1 MAATDAKALRTGTL
15 RGVATVAVMRTDLE
29 IARAV
34 TLRPITDVAEDMGI
48 PPEFIEPRGDGIA
61 KIKLAAIDKMGPPRA
76 KYILVT
82 AVNPTPFGE
91 GKTTVSVG
99 LAQGFK
105 LLDKQAV
112 LTLRQPSL
120 GPTFGI
126 KGGAAGGGYSQVV
139 PMEEMNL
146 HLTGD
151 FHAVTVANNLLSA
164 LIDSHIYQGNQ
175 LSINVKRV
183 TWRRVM
189 DVNDRALRHIVIGL
203 GSTLD
208 GIPREGGFDITAASE
223 LMAILGLA
231 TSLQDLRERLGRIV
245 IGYNRHKDPV
255 TAEEIGGAG
264 AMAVLLKD
272 ALNPNLMQTLEG
284 TPALVHTGPFANI
297 AHGNASIVADQIGIR
312 SGDYLIT
319 EAGFGSDVG
328 AEKFFNLKCQAS
340 GMSPDVAVIVATV
353 RALKLNSGKFV
364 VKAGKPLPEEMTAEN
379 TDDVMAGAANLRK
392 HIANMRQHGVVPV
405 VAVNSFPTDH
415 PSEHA
420 AIGQIAEEEGVEW
433 AIAEPFS
440 RGAEGMVALAEAVST
455 AAEVGSNFVPLYS
468 LDMSL
473 TDKIDIIAKKVYGAD
488 GVEYDIKAQRQL
500 ASYEA
505 HGYGGLPICMA
516 KTQYSFSHNPA
527 LLGAPTGWVLPVREV
542 QLAAGAGFILPLT
555 GSINRMPGLGLH
567 PAAHNIDIDED
578 GNVVGLS

>member
-1 MAATDAKALRTGTL
+1 MK
-15 RGVATVAVMRTDLE
+15 TDLE
-29 IARAV
+29 IARDAQ
-34 TLRPITDVAEDMGI
+34 LRPITDVAADMGI
-48 PPEFIEPRGDGIA
+48 PADMVEIRGRNLA
-61 KIKLAAIDKMGPPRA
+61 KIPLEALDAMGPPRA
-76 KYILVT
+76 KYVLVT

-99 LAQGFK
+99 LAQGFTR
-105 LLDKQAV
+105 LDKQAV

-151 FHAVTVANNLLSA
+151 FHAVTAANNLLAA
-164 LIDSHIYQGNQ
+164 LIDNHIYQGNQ

-183 TWRRVM
+183 SWRRVL
-189 DVNDRALRHIVIGL
+189 DVNDRALRNIVIGL
-203 GSTLD
+203 GTTLD

-223 LMAILGLA
+223 LMAVLGLA
-231 TSLQDLRERLGRIV
+231 TSLQDLRARLGRIV
-245 IGYNRHKDPV
+245 VGYDRHREPV
-255 TAEEIGGAG
+255 TAEQVKGAG
-264 AMAVLLKD
+264 PMAVLLKD

-284 TPALVHTGPFANI
+284 TPALIHTGPFANI
-297 AHGNASIVADQIGIR
+297 AHGNSSVVADQVGIR
-312 SGDYLIT
+312 GGDYLIT

-353 RALKLNSGKFV
+353 RAQKLNSGKFDV
-364 VKAGKPLPEEMTAEN
+364 RAGRPLPDDMVAEN
-379 TDDVMAGAANLRK
+379 PDDVMAGAANLRR
-392 HIANMRQHGVVPV
+392 HIANVRQHGVTPV

-420 AIGQIAEEEGVEW
+420 AIGAIAEEEGCAW
-433 AIAEPFS
+433 AIAEPYTG
-440 RGAEGMVALAEAVST
+440 GADGMVALAEAVRD
-455 AAEVGSNFVPLYS
+455 AAEAGSNYAPLYTPEMT
-468 LDMSL
+468 LE
-473 TDKIDIIAKKVYGAD
+473 DKIATIATKVYGAD
-488 GVEYDIKAQRQL
+488 GVEYDIKARRQL
-500 ASYEA
+500 DSYERL
-505 HGYGGLPICMA
+505 GYGDLPICMA
-516 KTQYSFSHNPA
+516 KTQYSFSHDPK
-527 LLGAPTGWVLPVREV
+527 LLGAPTGWTLPIREV
-542 QLAAGAGFILPLT
+542 QLVAGAGFILPLT

-567 PAAHNIDIDED
+567 PAAHGIDIDED